1 MIISIPN
8 GGFVKIDDD
17 KYWSLSDE
25 ELKDFEEKIKMGYY
39 DVDES
44 DPLYNE
50 REINDDLDMNFFED

>member
-50 REINDDLDMNFFED
+50 REINDDLDMNSFED